1 MADFVAV
8 LKKTIGNLGETTP
21 EIRAKVYQ
29 KARATIGA
37 KLDAMNP
44 PPPEAVAERQRQQL
58 ENAIRE
64 IEREYQA
71 KAPADTSDPLAE
83 LDALFADLSKPKPD
97 KAKPEPAVAAAPAV
111 SAAPAAPSAGR
122 QPAAVKTGAAAVP
135 ASAPAS
141 PPARPPVQGPE
152 VDVDDPV
159 EKDEAPPPGDAV
171 FLPQDV
177 PPPPP
182 DNRAKRPVGRWV
194 AAAAVVVLV
203 GGAAYAMWLN
213 RDGFTGLFGAGQ
225 TEIAAQDAAEDMAAG
240 EPAAATQEPE
250 PQPEAEEETATAPD
264 PDAPAET
271 AAEAPQKF
279 TQRLNTDG
287 SETDEGPAGGE
298 ATVGEGT
305 SMAAATP
312 PDGAPQPGAG
322 EAAAEADDSAGGT
335 ATAAEAGV
343 PVAQKAIFYEER
355 TAVAEGTADSG
366 TVVWSLAQESP
377 GNDLPPEPAIRA
389 EASIPDKD
397 LKLRLTIRR
406 NADQTL
412 PASHI
417 VELIFLTPENFA
429 SGPIDN
435 VLRMTMKDTEQA
447 AGNPL
452 RGIPAKIADGFFLV
466 ALNDAETD
474 LAQNMRMLRDQNWID
489 LPIVYK
495 SGRRALVTME
505 KGLPGEKIFEEA
517 LKAWESASSG

>member
-21 EIRAKVYQ
+21 EIREKVYQ

-37 KLDAMNP
+37 KLAAMNP

-64 IEREYQA
+64 IEREFQA
-71 KAPADTSDPLAE
+71 KAPADSSDPLAE
-83 LDALFADLSKPKPD
+83 LDALFADLSKPKPE
-97 KAKPEPAVAAAPAV
+97 KTEPAAAAMPAASATPAVPKTDPLPEAVKPATEAAPAPV
-111 SAAPAAPSAGR
+111 L
-122 QPAAVKTGAAAVP
+122 
-135 ASAPAS
+135 AS
-141 PPARPPVQGPE
+141 PPAGNPVQGPE
-152 VDVDDPV
+152 VDADGPSEEGEV
-159 EKDEAPPPGDAV
+159 PPLGDAEFV
-171 FLPQDV
+171 PQDV

-203 GGAAYAMWLN
+203 GGASYAMWLN
-213 RDGFTGLFGAGQ
+213 RDGFAGLFGSGE
-225 TEIAAQDAAEDMAAG
+225 TEIAAQDAAEETAAA
-240 EPAAATQEPE
+240 EPAAETPAPEPE
-250 PQPEAEEETATAPD
+250 
-264 PDAPAET
+264 AET
-271 AAEAPQKF
+271 AAAPDPVAPDETAAEEPQKF

-312 PDGAPQPGAG
+312 PDSEPLPGTGEAGAGDTAGTPGA
-322 EAAAEADDSAGGT
+322 
-335 ATAAEAGV
+335 AAEAGV

-366 TVVWSLAQESP
+366 AVVWSLAQESP

-474 LAQNMRMLRDQNWID
+474 IAQNMRMLRDQNWID

-505 KGLPGEKIFEEA
+505 KGLPGEKVFDEA
-517 LKAWESASSG
+517 LKAWEAASSG

>member
-21 EIRAKVYQ
+21 EIREKVYQ

-37 KLDAMNP
+37 KLAAMNP
-44 PPPEAVAERQRQQL
+44 PPPEAIAERQRQQL

-64 IEREYQA
+64 IEREFQA
-71 KAPADTSDPLAE
+71 KAPAEPSDPLAE

-97 KAKPEPAVAAAPAV
+97 KAKSEPAAAV
-111 SAAPAAPSAGR
+111 TPAAPIASPRPGGVKPVAEGA
-122 QPAAVKTGAAAVP
+122 PATP
-135 ASAPAS
+135 PAS
-141 PPARPPVQGPE
+141 PPASSSVQGPE
-152 VDVDDPV
+152 VDVDFQTADNADQQPLADP
-159 EKDEAPPPGDAV
+159 EFAPE
-171 FLPQDV
+171 DV
-177 PPPPP
+177 PPPPA
-182 DNRAKRPVGRWV
+182 DRGARPSFGRWI
-194 AAAAVVVLV
+194 AAAAVVILV

-213 RDGFTGLFGAGQ
+213 KDGFAGLFGEGQ
-225 TEIAAQDAAEDMAAG
+225 TEIAAQDAGEEAVSEPVAE
-240 EPAAATQEPE
+240 TQE
-250 PQPEAEEETATAPD
+250 PQPEAEPEEEAATAPD
-264 PDAPAET
+264 PVAPAET
-271 AAEAPQKF
+271 AAEEPQKF

-287 SETDEGPAGGE
+287 SEIDEGPAGGE
-298 ATVGEGT
+298 TSIGEGT
-305 SMAAATP
+305 SMAAAT
-312 PDGAPQPGAG
+312 QPEGEPLPGTG
-322 EAAAEADDSAGGT
+322 EAAAEAGDNGGEPGAAG
-335 ATAAEAGV
+335 EAGI

-389 EASIPDKD
+389 EAIIPDKD

-435 VLRMTMKDTEQA
+435 VLRMTMKETEQA

-466 ALNDAETD
+466 ALNDADTEVV
-474 LAQNMRMLRDQNWID
+474 QNMRMLRDQNWID

-517 LKAWESASSG
+517 LKAWEAASSG